1 MLTFKNIVK
10 GVYDSVLKYVNYL
23 DKKAKLV
30 SQNNKTQEF
39 PESKIEEFTIIKIPF
54 HLLEDSNWE
63 DRFLSLKNILC
74 KTDYYVPIFQLK
86 WMSLLIINDKRKFNY
101 PIESLTRKVFSFHL
115 ENSDLFY
122 FKLLS
127 QGCHRAVHQKY
138 ENSTPQQLQLIEQLH
153 SCKKTFHARAMRTEI
168 QSKLKYLDVVKAH
181 HAICVR
187 IY

>member
-63 DRFLSLKNILC
+63 DCFLSLKNILC
-74 KTDYYVPIFQLK
+74 NTDYYVPIFQLK
-86 WMSLLIINDKRKFNY
+86 
-101 PIESLTRKVFSFHL
+101 
-115 ENSDLFY
+115 
-122 FKLLS
+122 
-127 QGCHRAVHQKY
+127 
-138 ENSTPQQLQLIEQLH
+138 
-153 SCKKTFHARAMRTEI
+153 
-168 QSKLKYLDVVKAH
+168 
-181 HAICVR
+181 
-187 IY
+187 